1 MNINTSFIQKIQ
13 DFIKKNAKISAKS
26 GSVSVSK
33 VGLGDDTDS
42 INRNLL
48 IALAL
53 VVVSI
58 VIISITIYYPYKED
72 IASLER
78 KYKKISVMRNEI
90 AQINGRLDVEAVL
103 LQEKRREYEK
113 ITRIFHSESELEEL
127 YESISKLAIR
137 YGLKVAG
144 FSRKKPEAI
153 YEVITNKKKKKKKRK
168 NRDRKITHYKMKV
181 NIDMSGNYLSYM
193 KFRNGLA
200 ELKKAVNTEE
210 ETINMDSE
218 DGGGNVKVHL
228 VLSTYRLP

>member
-1 MNINTSFIQKIQ
+1 MNIDTSFFQKIQ
-13 DFIKKNAKISAKS
+13 DFIKKNVKISSKS
-26 GSVSVSK
+26 NAVSIPQG
-33 VGLGDDTDS
+33 GLGDDTDS
-42 INRNLL
+42 VNRNLL
-48 IALAL
+48 IALGL

-58 VIISITIYYPYKED
+58 VVIMTTIYYPYKED
-72 IASLER
+72 INALES
-78 KYKKISVMRNEI
+78 KYKKIALMRNEI
-90 AQINGRLDVEAVL
+90 AQINGRLDIEGVL

-153 YEVITNKKKKKKKRK
+153 YEVVTKKKKKKRK
-168 NRDRKITHYKMKV
+168 KRDRKITHYKMKV
-181 NIDMSGNYLSYM
+181 NINMSGNYLTYM
-193 KFRNGLA
+193 KFRAGLA
-200 ELKKAVNTEE
+200 DLKKAVNTEK
-210 ETINMDSE
+210 ETINMDNE

>member
-1 MNINTSFIQKIQ
+1 MNIDTSFFQKIQ
-13 DFIKKNAKISAKS
+13 DLIKSNIRMPSKS
-26 GSVSVSK
+26 GAISIPTG
-33 VGLGDDTDS
+33 GLGDDTDS
-42 INRNLL
+42 VNRNLL
-48 IALAL
+48 IALGL

-58 VIISITIYYPYKED
+58 VTIMTTIYYPYKND
-72 IASLER
+72 INTLEG
-78 KYKKISVMRNEI
+78 KYKKIAIMRNEI
-90 AQINGRLDVEAVL
+90 AQINGRLDIEGVL

-153 YEVITNKKKKKKKRK
+153 YEVIAKSKKKKKGK

-181 NIDMSGNYLSYM
+181 NIDMSGNYLKYM
-193 KFRNGLA
+193 RFRTGLA
-200 ELKKAVNTEE
+200 DLKKAVNTEE
-210 ETINMDSE
+210 ETINMDNK

>member
-1 MNINTSFIQKIQ
+1 MNIDTSFFQKIQ
-13 DFIKKNAKISAKS
+13 DFIKKNVKISSKS
-26 GSVSVSK
+26 NAVSIPQG
-33 VGLGDDTDS
+33 GLGDDTDS
-42 INRNLL
+42 VNRNLL
-48 IALAL
+48 IALGL

-58 VIISITIYYPYKED
+58 VVIMTTIYYPYKED
-72 IASLER
+72 INALES
-78 KYKKISVMRNEI
+78 KYKKIVLMRNEI
-90 AQINGRLDVEAVL
+90 AQINGRLDIEGVL

-153 YEVITNKKKKKKKRK
+153 YEVVTKKKKKKRK
-168 NRDRKITHYKMKV
+168 KRDRKITHYKMKV
-181 NIDMSGNYLSYM
+181 NINMSGNYLTYM
-193 KFRNGLA
+193 KFRAGLA
-200 ELKKAVNTEE
+200 DLKKAVNTEK
-210 ETINMDSE
+210 ETINMDNE

>member
-1 MNINTSFIQKIQ
+1 MNIDASFFKKVQ
-13 DFIKKNAKISAKS
+13 DFVKKNVKTSSNSVAISQ
-26 GSVSVSK
+26 VS
-33 VGLGDDTDS
+33 LGDDSDS
-42 INRNLL
+42 VNRNLL
-48 IALAL
+48 IVLGL

-58 VIISITIYYPYKED
+58 VVITTTIYYPYKED
-72 IASLER
+72 ITSLER
-78 KYKKISVMRNEI
+78 KYKKIAVMRNEI

-113 ITRIFHSESELEEL
+113 ITRIFHSESELEEM

-153 YEVITNKKKKKKKRK
+153 YEVINKDKKKKKKRK
-168 NRDRKITHYKMKV
+168 NRERKITHYKMKV

-193 KFRNGLA
+193 KFRTGLA

-210 ETINMDSE
+210 ESINMDNE
-218 DGGGNVKVHL
+218 DGGGNVKVRL

>member
-1 MNINTSFIQKIQ
+1 MNIDTSFFQKIQ
-13 DFIKKNAKISAKS
+13 DFIKKNVKISSKS
-26 GSVSVSK
+26 NAVSIPQG
-33 VGLGDDTDS
+33 GLGDDTDS
-42 INRNLL
+42 VNRNLL
-48 IALAL
+48 IALGL

-58 VIISITIYYPYKED
+58 VVIMTTIYYPYKED
-72 IASLER
+72 INALEA
-78 KYKKISVMRNEI
+78 KYKKIAIMRNEI
-90 AQINGRLDVEAVL
+90 AQINGKLDIENVL

-153 YEVITNKKKKKKKRK
+153 YEVVVKKKKKRK

-181 NIDMSGNYLSYM
+181 NIDMSGNYLTYM
-193 KFRNGLA
+193 NFRTGLA
-200 ELKKAVNTEE
+200 NLKKAVNTEE
-210 ETINMDSE
+210 EAINMDSE
-218 DGGGNVKVHL
+218 NGGGNVKVHL